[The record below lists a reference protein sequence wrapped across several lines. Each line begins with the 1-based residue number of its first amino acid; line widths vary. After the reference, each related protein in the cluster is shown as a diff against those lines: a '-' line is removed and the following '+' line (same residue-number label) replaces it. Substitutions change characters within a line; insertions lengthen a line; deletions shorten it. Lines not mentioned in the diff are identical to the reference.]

1 MTVFSKVH
9 ILHRRQQI
17 PLCQYKNLYAGYYRM
32 RCDIGVTE
40 WDWKGEKTRLKKGPL
55 SCGRDGSASRVKQ
68 TGAYSITSSLRTMH
82 CQTSYGTTRWVLQQV
97 DVWGFQRI
105 FEIIT
110 SVVCKEHELQ
120 VCENTVCW
128 GIFLAKKDEIC

>member
-1 MTVFSKVH
+1 
-9 ILHRRQQI
+9 
-17 PLCQYKNLYAGYYRM
+17 M